1 LPPSRAEGTPADQ
14 AQTIARATFD
24 GFLQSDLMP
33 QGMQAPALI
42 WAAAFLV
49 GPAIFFPIQ
58 GMVKYSFIRRFHPE
72 LLEPTFWNDR
82 MLFLIMSGGAMGI
95 VSVVLWET
103 LFPARRD
110 AFVLT
115 PLPVPLPVQMLGR
128 LLGLA
133 GFCALFI
140 FLLNGIPAIAFPVVT
155 SPRFLDMPRG
165 VVAHIVSTA
174 AADVFVFFGITALQG
189 LVILAFGRRVSGRLA
204 SVAQAGAVLTV
215 LLTLLFIGGIR
226 DVTRDAIVRNDP
238 GDPLLLFNPAAWF
251 LGLYEFLAG
260 TPRPIMSR
268 LAVIAA
274 AAAIVPAA
282 ITAGIY
288 AFGYRRLL
296 KRAVETP
303 SRSTRSLPVRILS
316 RVVRWTFVRRPEEQ
330 AICAFLIRAISRSGR
345 HSLLMS
351 IYVGAS
357 LAMMITF
364 VLPDI
369 IRLGPSALAAPTL
382 AVLALPLVLSA
393 GLTVGIRILIT
404 IPAEIPARW
413 LFQTSAL
420 TTWRVDAATHKAL
433 LLLVLPPVMLTAG
446 LTAGLL
452 WGVELGWL
460 HAVYCGSLALLLCE
474 VVLLGYRGVPL
485 TRPYVPGGSR
495 FHMLWA
501 VYLSIFLTYTIT
513 SARLERG
520 LYASDG
526 RQGVLIAAAV
536 FTAFAMAVWGWR
548 KIKLR
553 TVESVTFDPEVPDDE
568 MFKGFNLTEIYAAQA
583 VAAHGSGPAAATR
596 DKTVH
601 GAT

>member
-1 LPPSRAEGTPADQ
+1 MTRSPASDQ
-14 AQTIARATFD
+14 ARTIARATFD

-58 GMVKYSFIRRFHPE
+58 GMVKFPFIRRFHPE
-72 LLEPTFWNDR
+72 LLESAFWNDR
-82 MLFLIMSGGAMGI
+82 LLFLLMSAGAMGV
-95 VSVVLWET
+95 VSVVLWDT

-133 GFCALFI
+133 SFCVLFI
-140 FLLNGIPAIAFPVVT
+140 LLLNGIPAIAFPVVT
-155 SPRFLDMPRG
+155 SPGFLEMPRG
-165 VVAHIVSTA
+165 IVAHIVSTS
-174 AADVFVFFGITALQG
+174 AADVFVFFSITALQG
-189 LVILAFGRRVSGRLA
+189 LVILGFGRRVSGRLA
-204 SVAQAGAVLTV
+204 SIAQAGAVLTV
-215 LLTLLFIGGIR
+215 LLTLLFVGGIR
-226 DVTRDAIVRNDP
+226 EVTRDAIVHNDP
-238 GDPLLLFNPAAWF
+238 RDPLLLFNPAAWF

-260 TPRPIMSR
+260 TTRPIMTR
-268 LAVIAA
+268 LALIAA
-274 AAAIVPAA
+274 AGAIVPTA
-282 ITAGIY
+282 ITAAIY
-288 AFGYRRLL
+288 VFGYQRLL

-303 SRSTRSLPVRILS
+303 SRSTRSLPMRAVS

-330 AICAFLIRAISRSGR
+330 AVCAFLIRAIARSGR

-364 VLPDI
+364 VLPDV
-369 IRLGPSALAAPTL
+369 IRFGASALAKPSL
-382 AVLALPLVLSA
+382 AALALPLVLSA

-404 IPAEIPARW
+404 IPAEMPARW
-413 LFQTSAL
+413 VFQTSAMSK
-420 TTWRVDAATHKAL
+420 WRVDAATHKAL
-433 LLLVLPPVMLTAG
+433 LLLVLPPVMLTAA

-452 WGVELGWL
+452 WSVELGWL

-501 VYLSIFLTYTIT
+501 VYISIFLTYTLT
-513 SARLERG
+513 SARLERD
-520 LYASDG
+520 LYAWYG

-536 FTAFAMAVWGWR
+536 FGGLAGATWAWR
-548 KIKLR
+548 KVGLR
-553 TVESVTFDPEVPDDE
+553 TVEAVTFDPDVPDDE
-568 MFKGFNLTEIYAAQA
+568 TFKGFNLTEIYAAQA
-583 VAAHGSGPAAATR
+583 VASHSREATIP
-596 DKTVH
+596 KP
-601 GAT
+601 

>member
-1 LPPSRAEGTPADQ
+1 MPPSRAEGTPRDQ
-14 AQTIARATFD
+14 AVTIARATFD

-49 GPAIFFPIQ
+49 GPAIFFPIK
-58 GMVKYSFIRRFHPE
+58 GMVKFGFIRAFHPE
-72 LLEPTFWNDR
+72 LLEAAFWSDR
-82 MLFLIMSGGAMGI
+82 LLFLIMSASAMGI

-133 GFCALFI
+133 AFCVLFI
-140 FLLNGIPAIAFPVVT
+140 ILLNGIPAIAFPIVT
-155 SPRFLDMPRG
+155 SAGFLEMPRG
-165 VVAHIVSTA
+165 IVAHFVSTT
-174 AADVFVFFGITALQG
+174 AADLFVFFGITSLQG
-189 LVILAFGRRVSGRLA
+189 VVILGFGRRVSARLA
-204 SVAQAGAVLTV
+204 SVAQAGTVLTV
-215 LLTLLFIGGIR
+215 LLVLLFFGSLRGL
-226 DVTRDAIVRNDP
+226 THDALVRNDP
-238 GDPLLLFNPAAWF
+238 NDPFLLFNPAAWF
-251 LGLYEFLAG
+251 LGLYEFLVG

-268 LAVIAA
+268 LALIAA

-282 ITAGIY
+282 ITAATY
-288 AFGYRRLL
+288 AVGYQRLL

-303 SRSTRSLPVRILS
+303 SRSTRSLPARLAS
-316 RVVRWTFVRRPEEQ
+316 RLIRWTFVRRPEEQ

-345 HSLLMS
+345 HSLLLS

-357 LAMMITF
+357 LALMITF

-369 IRLGPSALAAPTL
+369 IRLGPSALASPTL
-382 AVLALPLVLSA
+382 GVLALPLVLSA
-393 GLTVGIRILIT
+393 GLSVGIRILMT
-404 IPAEIPARW
+404 IPADLPARW

-420 TTWRVDAATHKAL
+420 TKWRVDAAAHKAL
-433 LLLVLPPVMLTAG
+433 LVLVVPPVMVTAAATAG
-446 LTAGLL
+446 VL
-452 WGVELGWL
+452 WSIELGWL
-460 HAVYCGSLALLLCE
+460 HAIYCGSLALLLCE
-474 VVLLGYRGVPL
+474 ALLLGFRGVPL

-501 VYLSIFLTYTIT
+501 AYISIFITYTLT
-513 SARLERG
+513 SAQVERA
-520 LYASDG
+520 LYASSG

-536 FTAFAMAVWGWR
+536 FTGFAFVFWGWR

-553 TVESVTFDPEVPDDE
+553 SVESVTFDPEVPDDE

-583 VAAHGSGPAAATR
+583 VAANGARTAAAR
-596 DKTVH
+596 DKTAH

>member
-1 LPPSRAEGTPADQ
+1 LPPSPGDARDQ
-14 AQTIARATFD
+14 ARTIARATFD

-58 GMVKYSFIRRFHPE
+58 GMVKFSFIRMFHPE

-82 MLFLIMSGGAMGI
+82 MLFLLMSSGAMGI

-133 GFCALFI
+133 SFCVLFI
-140 FLLNGIPAIAFPVVT
+140 LLLNGIPAIAFPVVT
-155 SPRFLDMPRG
+155 SAGFLDMPRG
-165 VVAHIVSTA
+165 IVAHLVSTA

-189 LVILAFGRRVSGRLA
+189 LVILGFGRRISGRLA

-215 LLTLLFIGGIR
+215 LLSLLFMNGIR
-226 DVTRDAIVRNDP
+226 GLTRDAIVRNDL
-238 GDPLLLFNPAAWF
+238 GDPFLLFNPVAWF
-251 LGLYEFLAG
+251 LGLYEYIVG
-260 TPRPIMSR
+260 TSRPIMGS
-268 LAVIAA
+268 LALRATVATIAP
-274 AAAIVPAA
+274 VA
-282 ITAGIY
+282 ITCAIY
-288 AFGYRRLL
+288 AFGYQRLL

-303 SRSTRSLPVRILS
+303 SRSTGSLPMRAASQL
-316 RVVRWTFVRRPEEQ
+316 VRWTFVRRPEEQ
-330 AICAFLIRAISRSGR
+330 AICAFLIRAIARSGR

-369 IRLGPSALAAPTL
+369 IRFGPAALAAPTL
-382 AVLALPLVLSA
+382 AALALPLVLSA

-404 IPAEIPARW
+404 IPAEVPARW
-413 LFQTSAL
+413 IFQTASISK
-420 TTWRVDAATHKAL
+420 WRVDAATHKAL

-446 LTAGLL
+446 LSAGML
-452 WGVELGWL
+452 WSAELGWV

-474 VVLLGYRGVPL
+474 VVLIGYRGVPL

-501 VYLSIFLTYTIT
+501 VYISVFLTYTLT
-513 SARLERG
+513 SANLERD
-520 LYASDG
+520 LYAWYG
-526 RQGVLIAAAV
+526 RSGVLNAAAV
-536 FTAFAMAVWGWR
+536 FGAISLAVWAWR
-548 KIKLR
+548 RFQLR
-553 TVESVTFDPEVPDDE
+553 SVEAVTFEAEIPESE
-568 MFKGFNLTEIYAAQA
+568 MFQGFNLTEIYAAQA
-583 VAAHGSGPAAATR
+583 VAAHGRRTGSKAE
-596 DKTVH
+596 
-601 GAT
+601 

>member
-1 LPPSRAEGTPADQ
+1 MPSPAEGTPADQ
-14 AQTIARATFD
+14 ARTIARATFD

-49 GPAIFFPIQ
+49 GPAIFFPIRA
-58 GMVKYSFIRRFHPE
+58 MVGFSFIRRFHPE
-72 LLEPTFWNDR
+72 LLESAFWNDR
-82 MLFLIMSGGAMGI
+82 LLYLLMSAGAMGV

-133 GFCALFI
+133 SFCALFI
-140 FLLNGIPAIAFPVVT
+140 VLLNGIPAFAFPVVT
-155 SPRFLDMPRG
+155 AAGFLEMPRG
-165 VVAHIVSTA
+165 IVAHFVSTS
-174 AADVFVFFGITALQG
+174 AADVFVFFGITSIQG
-189 LVILAFGRRVSGRLA
+189 LVILAAGRRASARLA
-204 SVAQAGAVLTV
+204 SVAQAGVVLTV
-215 LLTLLFIGGIR
+215 LLALLFFGGIR
-226 DVTRDAIVRNDP
+226 EITRDALVRNDP
-238 GDPLLLFNPAAWF
+238 QDPLLLFNPAAWF

-260 TPRPIMSR
+260 SPRPIMGR
-268 LAVIAA
+268 LALLGAL
-274 AAAIVPAA
+274 AAIVPPALTAA
-282 ITAGIY
+282 IY
-288 AFGYRRLL
+288 AFGYQRLL

-303 SRSTRSLPVRILS
+303 SRSTRALPVRALS
-316 RVVRWTFVRRPEEQ
+316 RLVRWTVVRRPEEQ

-369 IRLGPSALAAPTL
+369 IRLGPSALATPTL
-382 AVLALPLVLSA
+382 AMLSLPLVLSA
-393 GLTVGIRILIT
+393 GLTVGVRILMT
-404 IPAEIPARW
+404 IPAEMPARW
-413 LFQTSAL
+413 VLQTSAL
-420 TTWRVDAATHKAL
+420 STWRVDAATHKAL
-433 LLLVLPPVMLTAG
+433 LLLVLPPVMLTAA
-446 LTAGLL
+446 LTAGVL

-501 VYLSIFLTYTIT
+501 VYISLFLTYTVT
-513 SARLERG
+513 SARLERD
-520 LYASDG
+520 LHAWYG
-526 RQGVLIAAAV
+526 RRGVLIATAV
-536 FTAFAMAVWGWR
+536 FAGFAFAAWGWR
-548 KIKLR
+548 KIGLR
-553 TVESVTFDPEVPDDE
+553 SVEAVTFDAKVPDDE
-568 MFKGFNLTEIYAAQA
+568 TFQGFNLTEIYAAQA
-583 VAAHGSGPAAATR
+583 VAARSREATIP
-596 DKTVH
+596 KS
-601 GAT
+601 